1 MSINYQRGSV
11 TMSEV
16 CVCDWRVLSTT
27 NVSLREV
34 CQVGTSSKQPVD
46 DLTQSSVRHVTVAN
60 AVREMTS

>member
-1 MSINYQRGSV
+1 M
-11 TMSEV
+11 
-16 CVCDWRVLSTT
+16 STT

-60 AVREMTS
+60 AVSARPPSSVKAPGLRLKLLNKL